1 MYKIRIIQYN
11 YTLITDFFD
20 SGDIA
25 VDHQG
30 VVRIIDHESRLGT
43 GRLFDLFLL
52 NVVDLHFFLLSA
64 FGIVGGKSARLFKST
79 VRQLRPFGLYH
90 HVRAGDAFGMEPPVI
105 SGGECEGQFVILEI
119 IFSYVNMKTVAA

>member
-1 MYKIRIIQYN
+1 MHKIRIIQYN
-11 YTLITDFFD
+11 YTLIADFFD

-79 VRQLRPFGLYH
+79 VRQLLPFGLYH
-90 HVRAGDAFGMEPPVI
+90 HMGAGDAFGMEPPVVT
-105 SGGECEGQFVILEI
+105 GGEFEGQFIVLEI
-119 IFSYVNMKTVAA
+119 IFSYINMEAVTA